1 MMRWMIYVIV
11 VTLILCIAALAA
23 ERALRLRRAA
33 TRWVWIAAIVGSLV
47 VPTIMSTVS
56 FQVPNIRTASAPQRI
71 VVLRNLTSLPL
82 EAITGLPEAPLTWNA
97 RKDLDS
103 QLERFWWIASGAMVL
118 LLAASAVQLFWR
130 KRRWARA
137 TIAGRTV
144 YTAPQVGPAVVGL
157 LNPHIVVPP
166 WVIESSPACQA
177 LVIAHEQEHV
187 SARDPQLLTTALCMI
202 VFMPWNLPL
211 WWALRRLRHAMEVD
225 CDARVLQAGH
235 DATRYA
241 ETLIDV
247 GERQSSFLGSVAAM
261 SESSS
266 RLEQRL
272 QIMLRKPHGWWK
284 TTAVLLAGLT
294 VCLIGVAAQ
303 VSPPNSSD
311 PARTAGTA
319 NTELY
324 GNYVG
329 YYQLESSD
337 IIVIRRDGERMTGRM
352 LGQGAIEFFPTGAT
366 GEFFARAVSARL
378 TFDTDAQGHATALIL
393 HQGKDFPAPR
403 MDDAMGKRIADAL
416 DARVRAQTANP
427 GSEAALRRLYA
438 GQLAGKPAIELMS
451 PGLANVAR
459 QQVDDLKKSAVQLG
473 NIQSIEFRGVG
484 DNGYDVYF
492 AKHEHALVTWRI
504 LMLSPDGSGVVQA
517 IVFHTGP

>member
-56 FQVPNIRTASAPQRI
+56 FQVPNIRTASAPQKV

-82 EAITGLPEAPLTWNA
+82 EAITGLPE
-97 RKDLDS
+97 
-103 QLERFWWIASGAMVL
+103 
-118 LLAASAVQLFWR
+118 
-130 KRRWARA
+130 
-137 TIAGRTV
+137 
-144 YTAPQVGPAVVGL
+144 
-157 LNPHIVVPP
+157 
-166 WVIESSPACQA
+166 
-177 LVIAHEQEHV
+177 
-187 SARDPQLLTTALCMI
+187 ALCMI

-241 ETLIDV
+241 QTLIDV

-337 IIVIRRDGERMTGRM
+337 IMVIRRDGERMTGRM